1 MVLLFIP
8 CVLSTCTAP
17 TSLGCLQDPYKDPTG
32 TSLPVLSQKVGTS
45 STMSVNS
52 CISLCCKAGYVGG
65 SIAGVENGNTCYCDN
80 SFGPYTIPTSTQC
93 TTPCSGNQNE
103 MCGGRN
109 ALNAYS
115 ITQCPGSTS
124 PSWWVTDSRTSTT
137 QQCGAFGCTICPEED
152 LCCIGKSPD
161 AYKVAGGFGVRLLYF
176 CCCALC
182 ACCFLCALILLFVC
196 SSIDMSSVLTFII
209 SSLLYILSFFP
220 QCSPPNNTSIDCAS
234 GGTGTTAGL
243 PPGRCCCG
251 PGPSMA
257 NVVNTSLPIVLIVG
271 DSVSAGYTPFV
282 RSSFQH
288 EAVVLH
294 GPDNVGG
301 GMADGVSYGQ
311 LCTKY
316 FVRTPTFA
324 LPPWNVI
331 TFNYGLHDGS
341 ETNSTY
347 LTGITS
353 IANQLMETA
362 SLISNASKTNNQTK
376 LIYFSTTHSDGG
388 VVPGQPITPGNQR
401 VLELNAIATKVM
413 QERNITVVD
422 LFETMTQ
429 CGSTCNSC
437 NPHCNAAGYQ
447 YLVEHAIV
455 PAIQNVLNS

>member
-1 MVLLFIP
+1 
-8 CVLSTCTAP
+8 
-17 TSLGCLQDPYKDPTG
+17 
-32 TSLPVLSQKVGTS
+32 
-45 STMSVNS
+45 
-52 CISLCCKAGYVGG
+52 
-65 SIAGVENGNTCYCDN
+65 
-80 SFGPYTIPTSTQC
+80 
-93 TTPCSGNQNE
+93 

-137 QQCGAFGCTICPEED
+137 QQCGAFGCTKCPEED

-161 AYKVAGGFGVRLLYF
+161 AYKVAGGFG
-176 CCCALC
+176 
-182 ACCFLCALILLFVC
+182 
-196 SSIDMSSVLTFII
+196 
-209 SSLLYILSFFP
+209 
-220 QCSPPNNTSIDCAS
+220 CSPPNNTSIDCAS